1 MWPDGRVWWQIA
13 EFADTSNHKNIMLM
27 SSISGN
33 LLLEA
38 DTEQHYLEI
47 IIQFNFFIHQFP
59 ATHLT
64 DNTND
69 DGDGGEYIC
78 NVVYPCLHVSSC
90 YDN

>member
-1 MWPDGRVWWQIA
+1 
-13 EFADTSNHKNIMLM
+13 M

-38 DTEQHYLEI
+38 ETEQHYLEI

-59 ATHLT
+59 ATYLT

-69 DGDGGEYIC
+69 DGDGVNTSAMWCILVCMCPRVMIIKCQYQQMIHTL
-78 NVVYPCLHVSSC
+78 VHSDPVS
-90 YDN
+90 